1 MEIIISILSAI
12 AFGFY
17 IQLVDLSHS
26 YEEALTMVFCISLTI
41 WIINKRT

>member
-1 MEIIISILSAI
+1 MEIIISILAAI

-26 YEEALTMVFCISLTI
+26 YEEALTMVFCISLTL
-41 WIINKRT
+41 WIIRSKI